1 MFEAAPV
8 KSIAPC
14 SLGAWMNGLN
24 DTDRTNLQAWLDAE
38 WVTHADLIRQIAG
51 EAKVAF
57 GKETIS
63 NHRAGRC
70 RCSRK

>member
-24 DTDRTNLQAWLDAE
+24 DTDRSNLQAWLDAE
-38 WVTHADLIRQIAG
+38 WVTHADLIRQITV
-51 EAKVAF
+51 EANKAF
-57 GKETIS
+57 SKETMS
-63 NHRAGRC
+63 AHRNGRC
-70 RCSRK
+70 RCSKR

>member
-1 MFEAAPV
+1 
-8 KSIAPC
+8 
-14 SLGAWMNGLN
+14 MNGLN